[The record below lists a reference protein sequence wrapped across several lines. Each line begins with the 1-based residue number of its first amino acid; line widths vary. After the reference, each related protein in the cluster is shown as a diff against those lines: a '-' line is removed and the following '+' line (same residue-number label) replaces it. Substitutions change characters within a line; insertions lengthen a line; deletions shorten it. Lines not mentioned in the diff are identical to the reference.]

1 MSTVHRSL
9 DALEHAIRASWCVW
23 TSDPVD
29 QARWSESN
37 PAWGQCASTALV
49 VQDLVGGDLLIAEVH
64 LADGTSAGVHY
75 WNRLAGSHEL
85 DLTREQFHDGETI
98 GESREVGRPADV
110 TRGRLAGQ
118 YHLLSSRVTR
128 RLAGNGDA
136 GSRPVTVKAVCIH
149 HDGRV
154 LLCRNNRGQWELPGG
169 RPEVGELFQE
179 TAVRELREE
188 TGLKVTV
195 DRLLGVRGFEVV
207 PGDWVDVVAYAC
219 PARYNDEVTAS
230 DEHTVVAFVDLSA
243 IEDGELPG
251 VYRELIARREM
262 LCARSAKADTA

>member
-9 DALEHAIRASWCVW
+9 DALENAIRASWCVW

-49 VQDLVGGDLLIAEVH
+49 VQDLVGGDLLVAEVH
-64 LADGTSAGVHY
+64 ATDGASAGVHY

-85 DLTREQFHDGETI
+85 DLTSEQFHDGEI
-98 GESREVGRPADV
+98 LGEARDVTRPGDV
-110 TRGRLAGQ
+110 TRGRLSGQ

-128 RLAGNGDA
+128 RLAGEVDA

-149 HDGRV
+149 QDARA
-154 LLCRNNRGQWELPGG
+154 LLCRNDRGHWELPGG

-179 TAVRELREE
+179 TVVRELREE
-188 TGLKVTV
+188 TGLEVTV
-195 DRLLGVRGFEVV
+195 DRLLAVRGFEVV
-207 PGDWVDVVAYAC
+207 RGNWVDVVAYAC
-219 PARYNDEVTAS
+219 QAPYNDQVTAS
-230 DEHTVVAFVDLSA
+230 DEHTAVAFVDPRA
-243 IEDGELPG
+243 IEHGELPAA
-251 VYRELIARREM
+251 YRELIARREA
-262 LCARSAKADTA
+262 LRSEG